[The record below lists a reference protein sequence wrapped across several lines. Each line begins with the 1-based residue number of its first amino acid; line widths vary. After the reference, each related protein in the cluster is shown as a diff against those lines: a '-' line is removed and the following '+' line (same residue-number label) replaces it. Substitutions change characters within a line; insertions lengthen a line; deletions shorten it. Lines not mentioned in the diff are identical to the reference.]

1 MSTSRSSDALITALR
16 AVRMYETEW
25 SGVEEEGVER
35 SRREGEEERRRKER
49 WGEKRKEGQER
60 RYRTKN
66 EYIKQVN
73 EK

>member
-25 SGVEEEGVER
+25 NGVSGMEEGVER
-35 SRREGEEERRRKER
+35 SRREGEEERR
-49 WGEKRKEGQER
+49 GKEGQER

-66 EYIKQVN
+66 DSIKQVN